1 MRDPILRQELAER
14 GVFFPAN
21 AVMAHDGSEP
31 SKAKAQAFKRDYKL
45 AFDAF
50 PHLKAQ
56 ALALDT
62 QPGLATSVNAAVLLA
77 SVSIIDPEVVRVIF
91 TPMRAAEIM
100 GGEAQKGS
108 WIDQVAYFPMV
119 ESTGQ
124 VASYGDYS
132 NNGEVDANEQWNYR
146 QPYTWQAFK
155 KYGEQQLERWGAA
168 GLNYAAELDTSMA
181 LTFNKFSNKTYFNGV
196 TGLVNYGLLNDPSLP
211 NTISPITKANTTDG
225 ARWTYATTLEK
236 FNDVKK
242 LYTQLVSQLGGNV
255 EMTDAMTLVLSTTR
269 QPELVT
275 TNDFG
280 ITLEDMLKKAFPN
293 MTIKAAPEYTTG
305 SGELLMLMKNDVDGK
320 RVAYPAYTEK
330 MRAHALV
337 TQASSWSQKNSGGTW
352 GTITRFPI
360 AIARMLDM

>member
-21 AVMAHDGSEP
+21 AVMAHDGSETG
-31 SKAKAQAFKRDYKL
+31 KAKAAQFKRDYTL
-45 AFDAF
+45 ALDAF
-50 PHLKAQ
+50 PHLKQQVQ
-56 ALALDT
+56 AMDA
-62 QPGLATSVNAAVLLA
+62 QPGLATSVNAGVLLA
-77 SVSIIDPEVVRVIF
+77 SVSVIDPEVVRVIF
-91 TPMRAAEIM
+91 TPMRAAKIL

-119 ESTGQ
+119 EATGQ
-124 VASYGDYS
+124 VASYNDYS
-132 NNGEVDANEQWNYR
+132 NNGSVDANSQWNWR

-155 KYGEQQLERWGAA
+155 RYGEQQLERWGAA
-168 GLNYAAELDTSMA
+168 GLNYAAELDISMA
-181 LTFNKFSNKTYFNGV
+181 QAFNKFSNKSYFYGV

-211 NTISPITKANTTDG
+211 NTISPLTKTNTSDG

-236 FNDVKK
+236 FNDIKK
-242 LYTQLVSQLGGNV
+242 LYTQLVVQTGGNT
-255 EMTDAMTLVLSTTR
+255 EMTDAMTLCLSTTR

-293 MTIKAAPEYTTG
+293 MKIEAAPEFTTG
-305 SGELLMLMKNDVDGK
+305 SGELLMLIKDDVDGVK
-320 RVAYPAYTEK
+320 TAYPAYTEK

-337 TQASSWSQKNSGGTW
+337 TQASSWSQKNSAGTW
-352 GTITRFPI
+352 GTINRLPF
-360 AIARMLDM
+360 AIARMLDI